1 MFQRPLRATKFN
13 FLDLVAAS
21 ATRMSVDDA
30 DRLAGLEYHGI
41 PGATHP
47 CEDAVVRLLQSRVSI
62 ASARILSCMNEHT
75 VEHALL
81 LATAVGDE
89 ILIKAG
95 FGSGYSGT
103 GPHGFSYILALLE
116 FHEVEIDECHISAE
130 MMERSHRSALT
141 NSDLDEIHEARA
153 KPPRLSD
160 YVSDRDFESIRAGT
174 LWRNAPPIVPFGV
187 IDPRLTDLA
196 VSFWASPDDRLRKGY
211 ARLEDIIRDRTGLK
225 GHGSNLFSDAFLK
238 DTAPLTWDCPDK
250 GEIIGRANLFIG
262 AAMAHRNP
270 RAHRDVK
277 TPGTEALSELLLLN
291 HLYRLET
298 EAIAVTP

>member
-1 MFQRPLRATKFN
+1 
-13 FLDLVAAS
+13 
-21 ATRMSVDDA
+21 MSVRDA
-30 DRLAGLEYHGI
+30 DAPAGLEYHGV

-62 ASARILSCMNEHT
+62 ASARILSCKNERT

-81 LATAVGDE
+81 LTTGVGDE

-95 FGSGYSGT
+95 FGSGYGGT
-103 GPHGFSYILALLE
+103 GPHGFSYVLALLE
-116 FHEVEIDECHISAE
+116 FHGVEIDECHISAE
-130 MMERSHRSALT
+130 MMDRSHYSALT
-141 NSDLDEIHEARA
+141 KADLHEIHEAHA

-174 LWRNAPPIVPFGV
+174 LWRNVPPIVPFGV

-196 VSFWASPDDRLRKGY
+196 VTFWDNPDDRLRKGY
-211 ARLEDIIRDRTGLK
+211 ARLEDIVRDRTGLK
-225 GHGSNLFSDAFLK
+225 AHGSNLFSDAFLK

-270 RAHRDVK
+270 RAHRDV
-277 TPGTEALSELLLLN
+277 TTHATEALSELMLLN
-291 HLYRLET
+291 HLYRLEA
-298 EAIAVTP
+298 EAVPVTP